1 MKEEETENRIF
12 TDYIPKEVQSIIN
25 DIEGY
30 GHEAYIVGGCV
41 RDMLLGKEP
50 KDWDITTNATPDRI
64 KAFFKRTVDTGIKHG
79 TVTVIMGKNTY
90 EVTTYR
96 LDGKYSDGRHPDKV
110 EFSSLL
116 EEDLKR
122 RDFTINAM
130 AFSHKR
136 GLVDLFNGVSD
147 LKNARIT
154 CVGSPKERFDEDALR
169 MLRAVR
175 FAARLGFCI
184 DEKTAKAIE
193 ELAPNLL
200 KVSKERV
207 WTELLGTLCS
217 DNPEKVKLLFDY
229 GIAEFISESFAYVS
243 IGEDIVK
250 LKLLPMKKSLRL
262 AFLLHKTERDKALSV
277 LKELKS
283 DNDTFTRV
291 RILLDFL
298 AQDISKDRYEIKK
311 VLWRMGSDNFDDLL
325 RLKAVINSDEVKRL
339 KEISDVK
346 EDIILKAEAFEIA
359 HLDITGN
366 DLISAGIEKG
376 PKIGESLEY
385 LLDKLMRGEVQN
397 TKKELERLIKS
408 EN

>member
-217 DNPEKVKLLFDY
+217 DNPEKIELLFDY
-229 GIAEFISESFAYVS
+229 GIAKYVSESFAYVS
-243 IGEDIVK
+243 IGEDIAK

-291 RILLDFL
+291 RILLDFS

-311 VLWRMGSDNFDDLL
+311 LLRRMGSDNFDDLL
-325 RLKAVINSDEVKRL
+325 RFKAVINSDEVKRL

-397 TKKELERLIKS
+397 TKKELERFIKS

>member
-311 VLWRMGSDNFDDLL
+311 LLRRMGSDNFDDLL

>member
-217 DNPEKVKLLFDY
+217 DNPEKIELLFDY
-229 GIAEFISESFAYVS
+229 GIAKYVSESFAYVS

-262 AFLLHKTERDKALSV
+262 AFLLHKTEKDKALSV

-291 RILLDFL
+291 RILLDFS

-311 VLWRMGSDNFDDLL
+311 LLRRMGSDNFDDLL
-325 RLKAVINSDEVKRL
+325 RFKAVINSDEVKRL

>member
-147 LKNARIT
+147 LKNSRIA

-217 DNPEKVKLLFDY
+217 DNPEKIELLFDY
-229 GIAEFISESFAYVS
+229 GIAKYVSESFAYVS

-291 RILLDFL
+291 RILLDFS

-311 VLWRMGSDNFDDLL
+311 LLRRMGSDNFDDLL
-325 RLKAVINSDEVKRL
+325 RLKAVINPDEVKSL
-339 KEISDVK
+339 KGISDVK

-397 TKKELERLIKS
+397 TKKELERFIKS

>member
-147 LKNARIT
+147 LKNFRIT

-217 DNPEKVKLLFDY
+217 DNPEKIELLFDY
-229 GIAEFISESFAYVS
+229 GIAKYVSESFAYVS

-291 RILLDFL
+291 RILLDFS

-311 VLWRMGSDNFDDLL
+311 LLRRMGSDNFDDLL

-397 TKKELERLIKS
+397 TKKELEKLIKG

>member
-130 AFSHKR
+130 AFSYKR

-217 DNPEKVKLLFDY
+217 DNPEKIELLFDY
-229 GIAEFISESFAYVS
+229 GIAKYVSESFAYVS

-291 RILLDFL
+291 RILLDFS

-311 VLWRMGSDNFDDLL
+311 LLRRMGSDNFDDLL
-325 RLKAVINSDEVKRL
+325 RFKAVINSDEVKRL

>member
-116 EEDLKR
+116 EVDLKR

-217 DNPEKVKLLFDY
+217 DNPEKIELLFDY
-229 GIAEFISESFAYVS
+229 GIAKYVSESFAYVS

-262 AFLLHKTERDKALSV
+262 AFLLHKTEKDKALSV

-291 RILLDFL
+291 RILLDFS

-311 VLWRMGSDNFDDLL
+311 LLRRMGSDNFDDLL

>member
-207 WTELLGTLCS
+207 WTELLRTLCS

-229 GIAEFISESFAYVS
+229 GIAEFVSESFAYVS

-291 RILLDFL
+291 RILLDFS

-311 VLWRMGSDNFDDLL
+311 LLRRMGSDNFDDLL
-325 RLKAVINSDEVKRL
+325 RFKAVINSDEVKRL

>member
-217 DNPEKVKLLFDY
+217 DNPEKIELLFDY
-229 GIAEFISESFAYVS
+229 GIAKYVSESFAYVS

-291 RILLDFL
+291 RILLDFS

-311 VLWRMGSDNFDDLL
+311 LLRRMGSDNFDDLL

>member
-154 CVGSPKERFDEDALR
+154 CVGSPKESFDEDALR

-291 RILLDFL
+291 RILLDFS

-311 VLWRMGSDNFDDLL
+311 LLRRMGSDNFDDLL
-325 RLKAVINSDEVKRL
+325 RFKAVINSDEVKRL

>member
-50 KDWDITTNATPDRI
+50 KDWDITTDATPDRI

-217 DNPEKVKLLFDY
+217 DNPEKIELLFDY
-229 GIAEFISESFAYVS
+229 GIAKYVSESFAYVS

-291 RILLDFL
+291 RILLDFS

-311 VLWRMGSDNFDDLL
+311 LLRRMGSDNFDDLL
-325 RLKAVINSDEVKRL
+325 RFKAVINSDEVKRL

>member
-217 DNPEKVKLLFDY
+217 DNPEKIELLFDY
-229 GIAEFISESFAYVS
+229 GIAKYVSESFAYVS

-262 AFLLHKTERDKALSV
+262 AFLLHKTEKDKALSV

-291 RILLDFL
+291 RILLDFS

-311 VLWRMGSDNFDDLL
+311 LLRRMGSDNFDDLL

>member
-217 DNPEKVKLLFDY
+217 DNPEKIELLFDY
-229 GIAEFISESFAYVS
+229 GIAKYVSESFAYVS

-291 RILLDFL
+291 RILLDFS

-311 VLWRMGSDNFDDLL
+311 LLRRMGSDNFDDLL
-325 RLKAVINSDEVKRL
+325 RLKAVINPDEVKRL

>member
-147 LKNARIT
+147 LKNSRIA

-217 DNPEKVKLLFDY
+217 DNPEKIELLFDY
-229 GIAEFISESFAYVS
+229 GIAKYVSESFAYVS

-311 VLWRMGSDNFDDLL
+311 LLRRMGSDNFDDLL
-325 RLKAVINSDEVKRL
+325 RLKAVINPDEVKSL
-339 KEISDVK
+339 KGISDVK

-397 TKKELERLIKS
+397 TKKELERFIKS

>member
-311 VLWRMGSDNFDDLL
+311 LLRRMGSDNFDDLL
-325 RLKAVINSDEVKRL
+325 RFKAVINSDEVKRL

>member
-207 WTELLGTLCS
+207 WTELLRTLCS

-311 VLWRMGSDNFDDLL
+311 LLRRMGSDNFDDLL
-325 RLKAVINSDEVKRL
+325 RFKAVINSDEVKRL

>member
-217 DNPEKVKLLFDY
+217 DNPEKIELLFDY
-229 GIAEFISESFAYVS
+229 GIAKYVSESFAYVS

-291 RILLDFL
+291 RILLDFS

-311 VLWRMGSDNFDDLL
+311 LLRRMGSDNFDDLL
-325 RLKAVINSDEVKRL
+325 RFKAVINSDEVKRL

>member
-277 LKELKS
+277 LKELKR
-283 DNDTFTRV
+283 DNETFTRV

-311 VLWRMGSDNFDDLL
+311 LLRRMGSDNFDDLL
-325 RLKAVINSDEVKRL
+325 RLKAVINPDEVKRL
-339 KEISDVK
+339 KGISDVK

>member
-64 KAFFKRTVDTGIKHG
+64 KAFLKRTVDTGIKHG

-147 LKNARIT
+147 LKNSRIA

-217 DNPEKVKLLFDY
+217 DNPEKIELLFDY
-229 GIAEFISESFAYVS
+229 GIAKYVSESFAYVS

-291 RILLDFL
+291 RILLDFS

-311 VLWRMGSDNFDDLL
+311 LLRRMGSDNFDDLL
-325 RLKAVINSDEVKRL
+325 RLKAVINPDEVKSL
-339 KEISDVK
+339 KGISDVK

>member
-147 LKNARIT
+147 LKNSRIA

-217 DNPEKVKLLFDY
+217 DNPEKIELLFDY
-229 GIAEFISESFAYVS
+229 GIAKYVSESFAYVS

-291 RILLDFL
+291 RILLDFS

-311 VLWRMGSDNFDDLL
+311 LLRRMGSDNFDDLL
-325 RLKAVINSDEVKRL
+325 RLKAVINPDEVKSL
-339 KEISDVK
+339 KGISDVK

>member
-291 RILLDFL
+291 RILLDFS

-311 VLWRMGSDNFDDLL
+311 LLRRMGSDNFDDLL
-325 RLKAVINSDEVKRL
+325 RFKAVINSDEVKRL